1 MKKKEL
7 YAAPAAEVLELSLG
21 GVILAMSGDDDFTS
35 SIPGLGEGGLGDLF
49 WD

>member
-35 SIPGLGEGGLGDLF
+35 LIPGLDEGELGNLF
-49 WD
+49 WN

>member
-35 SIPGLGEGGLGDLF
+35 LIPGLGDGGLDDII
-49 WD
+49 WN

>member
-21 GVILAMSGDDDFTS
+21 GVILAMSGEQL
-35 SIPGLGEGGLGDLF
+35 PDLF
-49 WD
+49 DQDFSDIWG